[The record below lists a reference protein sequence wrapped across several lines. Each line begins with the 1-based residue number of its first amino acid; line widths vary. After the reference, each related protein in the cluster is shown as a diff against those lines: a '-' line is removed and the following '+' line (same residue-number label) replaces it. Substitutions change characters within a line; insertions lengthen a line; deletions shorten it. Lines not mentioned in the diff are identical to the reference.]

1 MPILRGTT
9 YFLALLVASTAG
21 LLASVSSELFYVAF
35 GLIIA
40 AVMVL
45 WAHQPISRMTTISAV
60 LLALAFIVP
69 ATLVEETF
77 SSAHCVEG
85 VPCDPLPNSHPE
97 LRMGIGAVVLLSSLV
112 VAVVGL
118 FRSSRIDHTPL
129 PRRRSLA

>member
-1 MPILRGTT
+1 M

-21 LLASVSSELFYVAF
+21 LLASVSSELVYVAL

-45 WAHQPISRMTTISAV
+45 WAHQPISRMTAISAV

-77 SSAHCVEG
+77 SSARCVEG
-85 VPCDPLPNSHPE
+85 VPCDPLPNNHPG
-97 LRMGIGAVVLLSSLV
+97 LRIGIAAVVLLISLV

-118 FRSSRIDHTPL
+118 FRSSRIDHAPL
-129 PRRRSLA
+129 PRRRTLA